1 MISRLPAGD
10 IAVIKGSFGMGDYFY
25 EPRKGHGLP
34 HDPFKAI
41 VAPRPVG
48 WISSIDRTG
57 RVNLAPYSFFNA
69 FASRP
74 PIVGFATEGW
84 KDSARNIEETGEF
97 VCSLVSRDLA
107 EAMNETAAPLPP
119 GDNEMVRAGL
129 AATASTLVK
138 PPRVARAIAAL
149 ECRKTAIIRLAGV
162 DGVALDTWLILG
174 EVVGVHMDEAFL
186 RDGYFDTAGARP
198 VARCGYAGD
207 YAEVTALFRMPRPP
221 A

>member
-1 MISRLPAGD
+1 MSE
-10 IAVIKGSFGMGDYFY
+10 YFY

-48 WISSIDRTG
+48 WISSIDGQG

-74 PIVGFATEGW
+74 PLVGFSTEGW
-84 KDSARNIEETGEF
+84 KDSVRNIEETGEF

-107 EAMNETAAPLPP
+107 EAMNVTAAPMAH
-119 GDNEMVRAGL
+119 GENEMIRAGL
-129 AATASTLVK
+129 EAAPSRLVK
-138 PPRVARAIAAL
+138 PPRVARAVAAL
-149 ECRKTAIIRLAGV
+149 ECRRTAIIRLSDA
-162 DGVALDTWLILG
+162 DGVALDTWLVLG
-174 EVVGVHMDEAFL
+174 EVVGVHMDAAFMK
-186 RDGYFDTAGARP
+186 DGYFDTAAARP

-207 YAEVTALFRMPRPP
+207 YAEVTSLFQMIRPP

>member
-1 MISRLPAGD
+1 MT
-10 IAVIKGSFGMGDYFY
+10 DYFY

-48 WISSIDRTG
+48 WVTTIDGQG

-74 PIVGFATEGW
+74 PLVGFATEGW
-84 KDSARNIEETGEF
+84 KDSVRNVEETGEF
-97 VCSLVSRDLA
+97 VCNLVSRDLA
-107 EAMNETAAPLPP
+107 EAMNITAAPLPF
-119 GDNEMVRAGL
+119 GENEMIRAGL
-129 AATASTLVK
+129 EAAPARLVR
-138 PPRVARAIAAL
+138 PPLVARAVAAL
-149 ECRKTAIIRLAGV
+149 ECRKTAIIRLSDAHGV
-162 DGVALDTWLILG
+162 EMENWLILG
-174 EVVGVHMDEAFL
+174 EVVGVHINGSFL
-186 RDGYFDTAGARP
+186 KDGIFDTAAARP

-207 YAEVTALFRMPRPP
+207 YAEVTSLFQMTRPV